1 MNMTFCRKFAV
12 ELLTSALLV
21 LGGASA
27 AASQESGPMAA
38 PNAASIASGDA
49 APSTALAAVLGAACR
64 ADETQFANYLTADN
78 AVAFR
83 ALPEEERSA
92 FIKRFSL
99 TDLPGKI
106 LSSSDAQNQTVLRCE
121 TPQATIEFRFETA
134 RTHENLAFI
143 TVSVVDSEKAEFGL
157 VRENGGWH
165 LLSLGLVLLNV
176 PELSKQWAAADDA
189 ARENTVADTVRK
201 LADSI
206 QSYKE
211 VFGKLPDSLAQLGP
225 APKDQIS
232 ADRAALVDEHLAAGT
247 EDGYSFRYRIVN
259 GENSELSFELV
270 ATPETYSKK
279 DRVSFFLDA
288 AGKLHA
294 ADKHGESSDADDPV
308 LADDDRSQ

>member
-1 MNMTFCRKFAV
+1 MNMNFWRKRTVA
-12 ELLTSALLV
+12 LIASALFV
-21 LGGASA
+21 FSGGSA
-27 AASQESGPMAA
+27 AVAQESGPIAA
-38 PNAASIASGDA
+38 PNAAPNASGDE
-49 APSTALAAVLGAACR
+49 APSAALAAALGAACR

-83 ALPEEERSA
+83 ALPQEERSA

-99 TDLPGKI
+99 TDPPGKV
-106 LSSSDAQNQTVLRCE
+106 LSTSDAQNHIVLRCE
-121 TPQATIEFRFETA
+121 TPQATIEFRFENA
-134 RTHENLAFI
+134 RMHENLAFI
-143 TVSVVDSEKAEFGL
+143 TVSVVDSEKADFGV

-176 PELSKQWAAADDA
+176 PELSKQWAAADAA
-189 ARENTVADTVRK
+189 ARENTVADMVRK

-211 VFGKLPDSLAQLGP
+211 VFGKLPDALAQLGP

-232 ADRAALVDEHLAAGT
+232 ADQAALADEHLAAGS
-247 EDGYSFRYRIVN
+247 EDGYNFRYRIVN
-259 GENSELSFELV
+259 GENSDLSFELV
-270 ATPETYSKK
+270 ATPETYGKK
-279 DRVSFFLDA
+279 DHISFFLDA

-294 ADKHGESSDADDPV
+294 ADKHGEPSDADDPV